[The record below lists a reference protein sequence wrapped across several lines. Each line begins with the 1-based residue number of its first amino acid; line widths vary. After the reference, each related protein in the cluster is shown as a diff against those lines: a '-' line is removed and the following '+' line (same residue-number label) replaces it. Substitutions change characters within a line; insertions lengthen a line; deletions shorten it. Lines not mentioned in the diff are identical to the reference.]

1 MNWVEPFIN
10 WFGMMACFAFCAVI
24 VRHEA
29 SNVQKWLLLTFVC
42 GFVTTVGN
50 TLEYYATTQDI
61 AMTAIKTA
69 YIGKC
74 YMLLFALM
82 FAVEFTKIKIKR
94 WQFYVLGAFDTIAL
108 GFIMTNEHHAL
119 FYREMWMVERSAGSD
134 RLLLVASKGPLY
146 YALMTEMILCI
157 VWFAVIV
164 TRGTNKASKEA
175 KVRTIILVVCA
186 LAAMILIIGTAAG
199 STTVKDPT
207 TLVITLVEILFMFS
221 VRRYGLLDTKQVVQ
235 ESALE
240 ATQEGLILVDDKKRL
255 IYANA
260 VARNLF
266 MEKDWNDANLK
277 LDDIFNER
285 EKVFDRGGRHYE
297 VRVSEV
303 RSKKGRTLQGYIAWF
318 FDMTFLNQYTSE
330 MIRHKEESEQANQAK
345 TNFMAHISHEIRTP
359 LNAIIG
365 YSELGL
371 REREVN
377 RLTSYIRSIKSAAN
391 TLLNMIN
398 EILDIS
404 KIESGKM
411 ELVDVEYRFDKLVQE
426 IQSMMEAQAG
436 RKGLKFKMEIDQS
449 IPNSLIGDRGKL
461 HEIMMNLIS
470 NAIKYTQE
478 GSVTLRITSQ
488 ESTQSQIL
496 LRIEVEDTGIGIK
509 EENINK
515 IFDKFEQFD
524 KEKNY
529 NIQGSGLGLSITK
542 SYVLMMEGDIAV
554 ESEYGK
560 GTKFI
565 VTLWQGISD
574 EVEEEAD
581 DSLDSDIRIRS
592 AKLLVVDDNELN
604 CDVAQ
609 GILNYMGMDTDI
621 AMSGEEC
628 LKLLEEGNNYAI
640 ILTDHMMPGMD
651 GVELMHRIRELGGR
665 YEKLPIVLLTAN
677 AIRGVREEM
686 IKEGFNDFLT
696 KPIEIGELRKVLVK
710 YLGQE

>member
-1 MNWVEPFIN
+1 MSWVEPCIN
-10 WFGMMACFAFCAVI
+10 WSGMLISFAFCCAI
-24 VRHEA
+24 VRQQA
-29 SNVQKWLLLTFVC
+29 SNVQKWLMLTFVC
-42 GFVTTVGN
+42 GFVTVVGN
-50 TLEYYATTQDI
+50 TMEFYATSLDI
-61 AMTAIKTA
+61 AMTAVKTA
-69 YIGKC
+69 YIGKV

-82 FAVEFTKIKIKR
+82 FAIEFTGTKFPKYPFIL
-94 WQFYVLGAFDTIAL
+94 LGLLDTLCL
-108 GFIMTNEHHAL
+108 GMIMTNDHHQL
-119 FYREMWMVERSAGSD
+119 FYSTMELVAKADDKFYLVSEKGSLYYVVMGQMVLCIFAFTYLIVKGIRKASRETKIRTF
-134 RLLLVASKGPLY
+134 LLVLS
-146 YALMTEMILCI
+146 ALIVLILLC
-157 VWFAVIV
+157 
-164 TRGTNKASKEA
+164 
-175 KVRTIILVVCA
+175 
-186 LAAMILIIGTAAG
+186 AAMAG
-199 STTVKDPT
+199 GFGNYDPT
-207 TLVITLVEILFMFS
+207 TFIITAVEIIIM
-221 VRRYGLLDTKQVVQ
+221 VNVKRYGLLDTKQVVQ

-240 ATQEGLILVDDKKRL
+240 ATQEGLILVDEKKHL
-255 IYANA
+255 IYANN
-260 VARNLF
+260 VARGLF
-266 MEKDWNDANLK
+266 EEVDWNDTKLS
-277 LDDIFNER
+277 LDDFFKER
-285 EKVFDRGGRHYE
+285 EWVLDRGGRHYE
-297 VRVSEV
+297 ARVSEV
-303 RSKKGRTLQGYIAWF
+303 RSQRGRNLQGYIAWF
-318 FDMTFLNQYTSE
+318 FDMTFLNHYTSE

-371 REREVN
+371 REREAN
-377 RLTSYIRSIKSAAN
+377 RISAYLKSIKSAAN

-411 ELVDVEYRFDKLVQE
+411 ELVEISYRFDKLVQE

-436 RKGLKFKMEIDQS
+436 KKGIKFHMDIDQD

-478 GSVTLRITSQ
+478 GSVTLRIAKQ
-488 ESTQSQIL
+488 ESIGSQIL
-496 LRIEVEDTGIGIK
+496 LCIEVEDTGIGIR
-509 EENINK
+509 EEHLDK
-515 IFDKFEQFD
+515 VFDKFEQFD

-542 SYVLMMEGDIAV
+542 SYVLMMEGNIAL

-560 GTKFI
+560 GSKFT
-565 VTLWQGISD
+565 VTLWQGIS
-574 EVEEEAD
+574 EELEEDAG

-621 AMSGEEC
+621 AMSGKEC
-628 LKLLEEGNNYAI
+628 LKLLEEGHHYAM
-640 ILTDHMMPGMD
+640 ILTDHMMPEMD
-651 GVELMHRIRELGGR
+651 GVELMHRIRELGGK
-665 YEKLPIVLLTAN
+665 YEKMPVILLTAN

-686 IKEGFNDFLT
+686 IREGFDDFLS